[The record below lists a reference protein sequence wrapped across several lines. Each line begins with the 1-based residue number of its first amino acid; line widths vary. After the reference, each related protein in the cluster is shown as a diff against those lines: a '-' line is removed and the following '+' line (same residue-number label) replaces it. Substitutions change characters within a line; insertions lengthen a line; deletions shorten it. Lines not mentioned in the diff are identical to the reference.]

1 MSGTTFR
8 TSRLCLY
15 YVSRLFNTDDIIDTL
30 NTNER
35 RRLHFF
41 LILLDPGE
49 QFVIYE
55 TTYVL
60 FQTNEDFLLVLH
72 ERHDIQV
79 DGVEMSVGVYPL
91 KSKGTSV
98 LFFHFNFMPIE
109 LFKTGS

>member
-1 MSGTTFR
+1 
-8 TSRLCLY
+8 
-15 YVSRLFNTDDIIDTL
+15 
-30 NTNER
+30 
-35 RRLHFF
+35 
-41 LILLDPGE
+41 
-49 QFVIYE
+49 
-55 TTYVL
+55 VL